1 MGAVGV
7 DTEAAYKEWVAY
19 LDNHFSHDRERSAE
33 DKFPTL
39 RELKVGTQPVLKDV
53 PKASLAFLSTVSGDD
68 ETSVPV
74 ITIGES
80 FRSKRSKIHEFNY
93 QKMGQQI
100 PTVRDSFFKDQDA
113 LIVGRRGGGGGGN
126 DAASEA
132 YSAATS
138 GFGSVI
144 GSASQASAASGF
156 GSGSQHSG
164 VRRGVKRAREASGSP
179 SLGHHS
185 ASQRSVSLAPNEPP
199 LGPVLS
205 HHSES
210 TSFNHLAMR
219 ASHYHHLVKKSGDGA
234 VDPALLEKASKIVAH
249 VRKKRFATFANEAY
263 YGFDVI
269 RKEFRPDASGRQV
282 ARALRRVTQALEAQ
296 VPRPLFNSADVR
308 PIIIVPAVVQSAINI
323 HNAARFLGESSWVDP
338 MQAKKQRTGEAL
350 MDMSIM
356 KVNRANCPFKEFLI
370 MDTPEKIEKDKWPF
384 VCCVFVSGQTWQFQ
398 NFWGKDAV
406 EPRDV
411 LSKLAGFNLQ
421 YDDEELHSNVTKWN
435 VMSLR
440 VSKTMN
446 RRHKD
451 IKTVEDFWRALLL
464 RMPFQERF
472 RSYFKE

>member
-53 PKASLAFLSTVSGDD
+53 PKASLVFLSTVSGDD

-100 PTVRDSFFKDQDA
+100 PTVRDSFFKDQDG
-113 LIVGRRGGGGGGN
+113 LIVGRRGGGGN

-138 GFGSVI
+138 GFGSAI

-185 ASQRSVSLAPNEPP
+185 ASQRSVSLAPNEPAM
-199 LGPVLS
+199 GPVLS

-210 TSFNHLAMR
+210 TSFNHTVMR
-219 ASHYHHLVKKSGDGA
+219 ANHLLRQVMKGGEGA
-234 VDPALLEKASKIVAH
+234 VDAAILEKAGKIVVN
-249 VRKKRFATFANEAY
+249 VRKRKFATFRNEAY

-269 RKEFRPDASGRQV
+269 RKEFRPDATGRQV
-282 ARALRRVTQALEAQ
+282 ARALRRVAQALEGQ

-370 MDTPEKIEKDKWPF
+370 MDTPEKMYAFHFPSF
-384 VCCVFVSGQTWQFQ
+384 HLHTHTHS
-398 NFWGKDAV
+398 
-406 EPRDV
+406 
-411 LSKLAGFNLQ
+411 LSPQQREG
-421 YDDEELHSNVTKWN
+421 
-435 VMSLR
+435 
-440 VSKTMN
+440 
-446 RRHKD
+446 
-451 IKTVEDFWRALLL
+451 
-464 RMPFQERF
+464 
-472 RSYFKE
+472 